1 MSIDLKKR
9 SEISVLTIDPG
20 NVKTN
25 MNNKGYLSASK
36 CAEYIIDILGDEVDY
51 NGEFINLLKKKIPW

>member
-1 MSIDLKKR
+1 
-9 SEISVLTIDPG
+9 
-20 NVKTN
+20 

-36 CAEYIIDILGDEVDY
+36 CAEYIIDILGDDVDY